1 VIPEGWR
8 DVPIGEICLSSQY
21 GLSVA
26 SDANGDTPMI
36 GMKDM
41 AGGKV
46 LGNKWARISL
56 TPAERD
62 TYRLNKGDLLLN
74 RTNSPDLVGKV
85 SRWDRDEEA
94 VFASYLVRFV
104 VDPDQADSC
113 FLNYHLNSV
122 RGQGTLKS
130 ISTRGVSQANIN
142 PTVFKEAYT
151 VCLPPLPEQ
160 RRIAAVLDAWDDAI
174 ATAEKLV
181 AAKAER
187 RTWLADH
194 LAFQAIEWL
203 TIEDVA
209 VQVSERAGEDFK
221 AFDVFSC
228 TKHDGLVLSDDYFS
242 KTVYG
247 ADRTDYKVVA
257 SLHLA
262 YATNH
267 IEEGSIGLNTLGM
280 PGIVSPMYTVFRA
293 TGINP
298 RYLIAILKT
307 ERMRREFER
316 RTPASVNRRGGL
328 RWGDFAE
335 IEIPCPGEAEQMRVL
350 DMLDCAKADLQ
361 TSKDALTLLRL
372 QKRGLMQKLLTGQWR
387 VPESVEALMPGGGV

>member
-1 VIPEGWR
+1 MAEPATR
-8 DVPIGEICLSSQY
+8 KLSHYFTHSKRKGKD
-21 GLSVA
+21 GLPLASVTMH
-26 SDANGDTPMI
+26 NGL
-36 GMKDM
+36 
-41 AGGKV
+41 V
-46 LGNKWARISL
+46 ARAHL
-56 TPAERD
+56 ERD
-62 TYRLNKGDLLLN
+62 KERKTKTSLASEEHSLVEPGDIAYNMMRMWQGALGLASAPVN
-74 RTNSPDLVGKV
+74 VSPAYGVMRPKANV
-85 SRWDRDEEA
+85 EPR
-94 VFASYLVRFV
+94 FAA
-104 VDPDQADSC
+104 QW
-113 FLNYHLNSV
+113 
-122 RGQGTLKS
+122 LKS
-130 ISTRGVSQANIN
+130 ERGL
-142 PTVFKEAYT
+142 FLLWAYSYGIT
-151 VCLPPLPEQ
+151 DDRLRLYPREFLKIPVEWPPLPEQ